1 MQGYFSKGIAK
12 NLMKSNSSPD
22 FGLLVVVECDYSLY
36 ENNAVLLAL
45 QVGVVALHFKTYL
58 TEKCG

>member
-1 MQGYFSKGIAK
+1 
-12 NLMKSNSSPD
+12 MKSNSSPD